1 MSYPTFSDID
11 FNLKFSN
18 IKWLWSGLP
27 LIVQFHIFVQLH
39 YESHSEYNNIAYIML
54 LILYCLI
61 EYWFFN
67 CILTQMKFHR
77 LWSFCLPSGVIFY
90 LVNCL
95 SQLISI
101 AIEESGR
108 VFFEKI
114 KYIFVLRVID
124 KVLLDNIC
132 HIKYLNIIFLDK
144 EIWEMQSLET
154 KVELSDYGSVAAS
167 MVDQESCKN
176 ILK

>member
-1 MSYPTFSDID
+1 MGHITQMCINCSVPHICSIA
-11 FNLKFSN
+11 
-18 IKWLWSGLP
+18 LW
-27 LIVQFHIFVQLH
+27 
-39 YESHSEYNNIAYIML
+39 ESFRVENDNNIAYIML

-124 KVLLDNIC
+124 KVLLNNIC
-132 HIKYLNIIFLDK
+132 HIKYLNIIF
-144 EIWEMQSLET
+144 T
-154 KVELSDYGSVAAS
+154 KIQLL
-167 MVDQESCKN
+167 Q
-176 ILK
+176 LW